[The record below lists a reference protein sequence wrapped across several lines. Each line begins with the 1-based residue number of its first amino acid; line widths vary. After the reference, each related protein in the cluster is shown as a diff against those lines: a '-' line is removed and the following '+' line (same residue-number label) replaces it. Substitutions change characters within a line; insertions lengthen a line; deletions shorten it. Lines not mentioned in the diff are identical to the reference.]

1 LGDVILAVT
10 HQRCGRSPENLAGP
24 GSGEYFP
31 YWMDRPAPRPPEHP
45 CRLCGQAGHD
55 DQVIC
60 AGCERTYGPRVARLL
75 ARAERDQDFAA
86 ACLANFPAPL
96 RERFA
101 ALLSKRCFLPG
112 ADTRQ
117 RPGLRPAR
125 PRPDGTR
132 LRTAN

>member
-1 LGDVILAVT
+1 
-10 HQRCGRSPENLAGP
+10 
-24 GSGEYFP
+24 
-31 YWMDRPAPRPPEHP
+31 MDRPFSRS
-45 CRLCGQAGHD
+45 CSLCGDESRLDEA
-55 DQVIC
+55 IC

-75 ARAERDQDFAA
+75 ARAESDPDFTA

-117 RPGLRPAR
+117 GPGLRAAR
-125 PRPDGTR
+125 PRPSAEW
-132 LRTAN
+132 LRSVN